1 MNIHSYVG
9 MKTGDDKMIKSV
21 YMDNNATTATKKEVV
36 EAMLP
41 YYTDIWGNAS
51 SKFYQ
56 TGMDAINALD
66 KMRAEVAANIGAA
79 KPNEIYFT
87 GSGCEADNWAIKGI
101 AFAHE
106 DKGNHII
113 TSKIEHH
120 AVLNTCAYL
129 EKHGFKV
136 TYIDVDSDGI
146 VNPQDIEK
154 AITEDTIL
162 ISIMTAN
169 NEIGTIEP
177 IKEIGEIAR
186 KHKILF
192 HTDAVQAIGHMPIN
206 VQELG
211 VDMMSVSAH
220 KFHGPKGVGFLYI
233 RNGVKIDNLIH
244 GGGQERGKRA
254 ATENLAGIA
263 GLSKALDI
271 AVKNL
276 DNNIKIMTEKR
287 DRLIKGIRDNIPYC
301 VLNGPEN
308 ENRLCNNVNFSF
320 RYVEG
325 ESILMLLNMYGI
337 AASSGSACA
346 SGSLDPSHVLLAIGL
361 PAEIAHGSVR
371 LSLSE
376 DTTNEE
382 IDYVIEVLPKI
393 IQRLRDMSPL
403 YEKVLK
409 GEVE

>member
-1 MNIHSYVG
+1 MA
-9 MKTGDDKMIKSV
+9 KSV
-21 YMDNNATTATKKEVV
+21 YMDNNATTATKPEVV

-41 YYTDIWGNAS
+41 YYTQVWGNAS

-56 TGMDAINALD
+56 TGIDAITALD
-66 KMRAEVAANIGAA
+66 KMRTSVAERIGAA

-87 GSGCEADNWAIKGI
+87 GSGCEADNWAIKGF
-101 AFAHE
+101 AFANK

-113 TSKIEHH
+113 TSSIEHH
-120 AVLNTCAYL
+120 AILNTCAYL
-129 EKHGFKV
+129 EKHGFEV
-136 TYIDVDSDGI
+136 TYLPVDSEGR
-146 VNPQDIEK
+146 VTPQQVEA
-154 AITEDTIL
+154 AITENTIL

-177 IKEIGEIAR
+177 IKEIAEVA
-186 KHKILF
+186 KNHKIIF
-192 HTDAVQAIGHMPIN
+192 HTDAVQAVGHMPIN
-206 VQELG
+206 VRELG

-220 KFHGPKGVGFLYI
+220 KFHGPKGSGMLYI

-263 GLSKALDI
+263 GLCKALEI
-271 AVKNL
+271 ATDNL
-276 DNNIKIMTEKR
+276 DENVKLMTQKR
-287 DRLIKGIRDNIPYC
+287 DRLIKGIKKNIPYC
-301 VLNGPEN
+301 YLNGPEN

-325 ESILMLLNMYGI
+325 ESILMMLNMYGV

-361 PAEIAHGSVR
+361 PAGVAHGSLR

-376 DTTNEE
+376 DTTDEE
-382 IDYVIEVLPKI
+382 VDYVIEILPGI

-403 YEKVLK
+403 YEEVLR
-409 GEVE
+409 GEKQ

>member
-1 MNIHSYVG
+1 MN
-9 MKTGDDKMIKSV
+9 KSV
-21 YMDNNATTATKKEVV
+21 YMDNNATTAAKPEVV

-41 YYTDIWGNAS
+41 YFTEIWGNAS
-51 SKFYQ
+51 SKFYD
-56 TGMDAINALD
+56 TGIKAITELD
-66 KMRAEVAANIGAA
+66 KMRADVAKRLGAA

-101 AFAHE
+101 ASAYRS
-106 DKGNHII
+106 KGNHII

-120 AVLNTCAYL
+120 AILNTCAYL
-129 EKHGFKV
+129 EKHGFTV
-136 TYIDVDSDGI
+136 TYLDVNSEGI
-146 VNPQDIEK
+146 VNPKDVED

-177 IKEIGEIAR
+177 IKEIAEVAR
-186 KHKILF
+186 KHKVIF

-211 VDMMSVSAH
+211 VDMLSLSAH
-220 KFHGPKGVGFLYI
+220 KFHGPKGVGALYI

-263 GLSKALDI
+263 GLAKALEL
-271 AVKNL
+271 ATENL
-276 DNNIKIMTEKR
+276 DENVKKMTEKR
-287 DRLIKGIRDNIPYC
+287 DRLIKGIEENIPYC
-301 VLNGPEN
+301 TLNGPKD

-320 RYVEG
+320 KYVEG

-371 LSLSE
+371 MSLSE
-376 DTTNEE
+376 DTTDEE
-382 IDYVIEVLPKI
+382 VDYVLEVLPKI

-403 YEKVLK
+403 YEEVLK
-409 GEVE
+409 AGK

>member
-1 MNIHSYVG
+1 MQ
-9 MKTGDDKMIKSV
+9 KMV
-21 YMDNNATTATKKEVV
+21 YLDNNATTATKAEVV

-41 YYTDIWGNAS
+41 YYTQVWGNAS

-56 TGMDAINALD
+56 TGIDAMNALD
-66 KMRAEVAANIGAA
+66 KMRTSVAECIGAA

-87 GSGCEADNWAIKGI
+87 SSGCEADNWAIKGF
-101 AFAHE
+101 AFANK

-113 TSKIEHH
+113 TSSIEHH
-120 AVLNTCAYL
+120 AILNACAYL
-129 EKHGFKV
+129 EKHGFRV
-136 TYIDVDSDGI
+136 TYLEVDSEGR
-146 VNPQDIEK
+146 VTPEQVEE
-154 AITEDTIL
+154 AICDDTIL

-177 IKEIGEIAR
+177 IKEIAEVAR
-186 KHKILF
+186 RHKIIF

-206 VQELG
+206 VCDMG
-211 VDMMSVSAH
+211 VDMMSISAH
-220 KFHGPKGVGFLYI
+220 KFHGPKGSGMLYI

-263 GLSKALDI
+263 GLTKALEI
-271 AVKNL
+271 ATENL
-276 DNNIKIMTEKR
+276 DKNVATMKEKR

-301 VLNGPEN
+301 YLNGPGN

-320 RYVEG
+320 KYIEG
-325 ESILMLLNMYGI
+325 ESILMLLNMHGI

-361 PAEIAHGSVR
+361 PAEIAHGSLR

-376 DTTNEE
+376 DTTDEE
-382 IDYVIEVLPKI
+382 IDYVIEVLPAI
-393 IQRLRDMSPL
+393 VQRLRNMSPL
-403 YEKVLK
+403 YEEVLR
-409 GEVE
+409 GEVK